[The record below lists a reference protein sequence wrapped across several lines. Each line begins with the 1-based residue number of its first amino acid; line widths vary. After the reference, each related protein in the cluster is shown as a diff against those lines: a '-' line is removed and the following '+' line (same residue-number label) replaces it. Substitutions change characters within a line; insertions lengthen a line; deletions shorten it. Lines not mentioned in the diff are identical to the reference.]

1 MILSQSETL
10 GEAKVLDG
18 LERWHHD
25 ILQLICLEGEAELRE
40 LPLRH
45 FAPLFICASSLPQ
58 EAQIWMPPTV
68 RMPMHNTIT
77 APELQNLLKYS
88 SNFPAYLISIVPQC
102 NFNSRY
108 IFPFDFDIDSQPN
121 WSAGIERLFISS
133 FKYFL
138 LTPFLVFKIYEAWFD
153 LHFKLCFFHYIY
165 PV

>member
-88 SNFPAYLISIVPQC
+88 SNFPAYFIFHCPTMQFQLKVYISFWFWHRFSAKLISWNWEVFHLILQILFVNTIFSVP
-102 NFNSRY
+102 NL
-108 IFPFDFDIDSQPN
+108 
-121 WSAGIERLFISS
+121 WSLIWPTLETLF
-133 FKYFL
+133 FY
-138 LTPFLVFKIYEAWFD
+138 
-153 LHFKLCFFHYIY
+153 YIY